1 VSPRKL
7 ASILLTSAAVSV
19 ITLGP
24 RAAVATT
31 MADAHP
37 YAFQAW
43 APCANAN
50 LGELIDVD
58 GTMRIVAH
66 ESRTTGATFVVL
78 TYSGTGVGEVSGD
91 VYSSSI
97 AAKVQSHVGS
107 TTVTSGHDSFVL
119 AGHGDAVT
127 MHVRIRVHTTVLP
140 SGAVTVSLSSTVAT
154 CRSS

>member
-7 ASILLTSAAVSV
+7 ASFLFTAA
-19 ITLGP
+19 L
-24 RAAVATT
+24 AALMVGRLPADATT

-43 APCANAN
+43 APCANAGA
-50 LGELIDVD
+50 GEEIDVT

-66 ESRTTGATFVVL
+66 VADATGATFVVL
-78 TYSGTGVGEVSGD
+78 NYDGTGVGEITGD
-91 VYSSSI
+91 TYSSSI
-97 AAKVQSHVGS
+97 AAKVQGHVGA

-127 MHVRIRVHTTVLP
+127 MHVRVRIHTTVLA
-140 SGAVTVSLSSTVAT
+140 SGAVTVAVSSTLAT
-154 CRSS
+154 CRST